1 MPTTRATPLQETPG
15 AAPAGA
21 KVIDAK
27 FNVVRG
33 AALWTRVKKALVT
46 TLWFALAG
54 LLAPPLWLLIQRVRD
69 AF

>member
-1 MPTTRATPLQETPG
+1 MPTTRATPLQETPE
-15 AAPAGA
+15 AARADA
-21 KVIDAK
+21 TVIDAK

-33 AALWTRVKKALVT
+33 ANLWARIKKAVVT

-54 LLAPPLWLLIQRVRD
+54 LLAPPLWLLIQRARD